1 MIHLVLGGAR
11 SGKSRHGE
19 ALVRQYTALG
29 FDACYVATATALDGE
44 MATRI
49 ALHQQERAKDEI
61 DWQLFEEPLA
71 LTALLT
77 RLAKPGRVIL
87 VDCLTLWLTNQ
98 LMACCPKDDEPEPT
112 EGNFAA
118 DVAVSGAADVAVSGA
133 KSGATFGELNQ
144 QLAGASLSH
153 WQQEKAALLA
163 ALTDLEG
170 VVILISN
177 EVGSGIVPLGELCRL
192 FVDEAGWLNQRV
204 AALADNVTLVVAGLP
219 LVLKQG

>member
-11 SGKSRHGE
+11 SGKSRYGE

-29 FDACYVATATALDGE
+29 FDACYVATAQALDDE

-49 ALHQQERAKDEI
+49 AKHQAGRADDGIE
-61 DWQLFEEPLA
+61 WQLFEESLA
-71 LTALLT
+71 LTALLK

-98 LMACCPKDDEPEPT
+98 LLASNLNIDDEPAPT
-112 EGNFAA
+112 EWNATDFATSTF
-118 DVAVSGAADVAVSGA
+118 AVSTSDDKAH
-133 KSGATFGELNQ
+133 
-144 QLAGASLSH
+144 AS
-153 WQQEKAALLA
+153 WQAEKTAFVDSLVE
-163 ALTDLEG
+163 LEG

-177 EVGSGIVPLGELCRL
+177 EVGSGIVPLGELSRQ
-192 FVDEAGWLNQRV
+192 FVDEAGWLNQAV

-219 LVLKQG
+219 LALKPL

>member
-11 SGKSRHGE
+11 SGKSRYGE

-29 FDACYVATATALDGE
+29 FDACYVATAQALDDE

-49 ALHQQERAKDEI
+49 AKHQAGRSDDGIE
-61 DWQLFEEPLA
+61 WQLFEESLA
-71 LTALLT
+71 LTALLK

-98 LMACCPKDDEPEPT
+98 LLASNINIDDEPAPT
-112 EGNFAA
+112 EWNATDF
-118 DVAVSGAADVAVSGA
+118 AVSTF
-133 KSGATFGELNQ
+133 ATSTSDDK
-144 QLAGASLSH
+144 AYAS
-153 WQQEKAALLA
+153 WQAEKTAFVDSLVE
-163 ALTDLEG
+163 LEG

-177 EVGSGIVPLGELCRL
+177 EVGSGIVPLGELSRQ
-192 FVDEAGWLNQRV
+192 FVDEAGWLNQAV

-219 LVLKQG
+219 LALKPL